1 VNIEMPQ
8 RTFLDLGLEVPEG
21 EAPPS
26 DVAKTE
32 DAAAP
37 ADDSEP
43 SGERPKEFQGAR
55 TFIDAGMEI
64 PEVQR
69 TMLEE
74 PLEMP
79 GEPGAPVQRTMLED
93 IEVPAE
99 AGGAP
104 AAPAPSNDETK
115 WGTKGATGTKGTT
128 STRRG
133 SGSSTS
139 SRRVP
144 VPSPAILTPGK
155 YFGDYEVV
163 STLGEGAM
171 GQVFKA
177 KRRTDGLQIALK
189 VMRGGITT
197 SAKVRERFLREAKA
211 AKMIDHPC
219 VVRFIDAGMV
229 QNDQFLAMEFV
240 DGRSL
245 QAVMNEQAGKP
256 LPMARA
262 CELFRQICAGLSA
275 AHAAGVIHRDLK
287 PENILITRDRGI
299 PKITDFGLARR
310 EEESMLLTRPGQI
323 MGSPYYMA
331 PEQGQ
336 GLPVDA
342 RADIY
347 SLGAILFCL
356 MTGRVPFPF
365 PSATEVIHAHCEL
378 ERPDPRGLNKAVSE
392 ELALFILKMLAISPD
407 ARPQTAQAALDEF
420 EGAVV
425 SMESAAG
432 GAAPEPEERP
442 RDPRA
447 SSDDLEIYTG
457 PEIADALSPGT
468 RVGRLKIEGV
478 IGAGGMGAVYAA
490 RHDEGRV
497 SALKV
502 LPKKFASDAKRVKS
516 FIREAELGKRIKSP
530 NVAEAF
536 DYGNEPA
543 LGVSYLELELVQGTS
558 VENLIKTGVLQQESL
573 LINILRGCAQGLT
586 ALHAAGILH
595 RDVKPSNILLSG
607 EFLSRPDGGV
617 KLIDL
622 GLAIEKEN
630 AKKAAEEEIAGT
642 PLYMAP
648 EQTMKGAVMDERS
661 DLYSLGCAIYHLA
674 CGHPPFEGKSPQA
687 IAYLHQRTSAMSPRK
702 HNTELT
708 EGFSAIIELLL
719 AKNPDDR
726 YSTAEA
732 LIADLAR
739 TDEEGKLKKPEIHA
753 KYRTNRL
760 GKAGERFG
768 VAEAEEMKQ
777 VSRRLVIAAAVVLA
791 VCALVFT
798 VQIVGAMLKQSGQ
811 PQPPPPILGPNPPPG
826 PRPPPPPPPP
836 PGPPEVNV
844 VQKKTE
850 EERIKDREQRTTEL
864 KALVAA
870 KPQDWLLIRS
880 KYEALQKDY
889 PDAPLDKI
897 YDQLKDAVNTFEQTI
912 KDATAAAEKARRSKS
927 EADWAEADDNIRIAK
942 ALVSREQDKETLQH
956 AIERIEKLRNEK

>member
-1 VNIEMPQ
+1 MNIEMPQ
-8 RTFLDLGLEVPEG
+8 KTFLDLGLEVPEG
-21 EAPPS
+21 SETAS
-26 DVAKTE
+26 DVAKIDPE
-32 DAAAP
+32 DAP
-37 ADDSEP
+37 EGGSE
-43 SGERPKEFQGAR
+43 PKEFQGAR
-55 TFIDAGMEI
+55 TFIDASM
-64 PEVQR
+64 
-69 TMLEE
+69 
-74 PLEMP
+74 EMP
-79 GEPGAPVQRTMLED
+79 GEVPQVQRTMLED
-93 IEVPAE
+93 LEMPSE
-99 AGGAP
+99 AATAP
-104 AAPAPSNDETK
+104 QAPAPSNDETK
-115 WGTKGATGTKGTT
+115 WGTKGASGSKGTT
-128 STRRG
+128 STRRAG
-133 SGSSTS
+133 GSSTS
-139 SRRVP
+139 SRRVQAP
-144 VPSPAILTPGK
+144 GPSVLVPGK

-177 KRRTDGLQIALK
+177 KRRSDGLQIALK

-219 VVRFIDAGMV
+219 VVRFIDAGMISS
-229 QNDQFLAMEFV
+229 DQFLAMEFV

-245 QAVMNEQAGKP
+245 QAVLNEQGGKP

-262 CELFRQICAGLSA
+262 IELFRQICAGLSA
-275 AHAAGVIHRDLK
+275 AHGAGVIHRDLK
-287 PENILITRDRGI
+287 PENILITRDKGI

-342 RADIY
+342 RADLY
-347 SLGAILFCL
+347 SLGAILFC
-356 MTGRVPFPF
+356 MVTGRVPFPF

-378 ERPDPRGLNKAVSE
+378 ERPDPRGLNREVSE
-392 ELALFILKMLAISPD
+392 ELAGFVLKMLSISPD
-407 ARPQTAQAALDEF
+407 ARPQTANAALNEF
-420 EGAVV
+420 EAAVAD
-425 SMESAAG
+425 MEVD
-432 GAAPEPEERP
+432 GAAPEPEERK
-442 RDPRA
+442 RDPA
-447 SSDDLEIYTG
+447 SSDDLDIYTG
-457 PEIADALSPGT
+457 PEIADALPPGT
-468 RVGRLKIEGV
+468 RVGRLRIEGV
-478 IGAGGMGAVYAA
+478 VGAGGMGAVYRA
-490 RHDEGRV
+490 RHDEGRI

-502 LPKKFASDAKRVKS
+502 LPKKFSLDARRVKS

-530 NVAEAF
+530 NIAESF

-558 VENLIKTGVLQQESL
+558 VENLIKTGVLQQENL
-573 LINILRGCAQGLT
+573 LIGILRGCAQGLA
-586 ALHAAGILH
+586 ALHAAGIIH

-607 EFLSRPDGGV
+607 EFLNRPDGGV

-630 AKKAAEEEIAGT
+630 AKKANDDELAGT
-642 PLYMAP
+642 PLYMSP
-648 EQTMKGAVMDERS
+648 EQTTKGGLVDERS

-687 IAYLHQRTSAMSPRK
+687 IAYLHQRTSPMSPKK
-702 HNTELT
+702 HNPELT

-726 YSTAEA
+726 YVTAEA

-739 TDEEGKLKKPEIHA
+739 TDEEGRLKKPEIHA
-753 KYRTNRL
+753 KYRTNRM
-760 GKAGERFG
+760 GKAGDKFG
-768 VAEAEEMKQ
+768 VGEAEEVTQ

-791 VCALVFT
+791 ICALVFL
-798 VQIVGAMLKQSGQ
+798 VQIVGAMIRGSGP
-811 PQPPPPILGPNPPPG
+811 PQPPPPIPRPNPPPG
-826 PRPPPPPPPP
+826 PVQPPPPAPPPT
-836 PGPPEVNV
+836 GPEVNII
-844 VQKKTE
+844 QKKTE
-850 EERIKDREQRTTEL
+850 EERIKDREKRTTEL

-897 YDQLKDAVNTFEQTI
+897 YDQLKETVSTFEQTI

-927 EADWAEADDNIRIAK
+927 EADWAEADDNVRIAR
-942 ALVSREQDKETLQH
+942 ALVSREQDKETLQR
-956 AIERIEKLRNEK
+956 AVDRIEGLRNEK